1 MTTLLV
7 IVWGLTAALLVVVLA
22 MSPVRTHHSR
32 FELKRR
38 GDDATLRREKLLGD
52 VLALRRVTTGLLLI
66 SLVFAGF
73 GAWQGLGI
81 ASSLVLWIVAGA
93 VCRWKPVHNVALKLY
108 GRIEPSLLDTFER
121 VPLLG
126 NLLRAETY
134 APHDQKLESLE
145 HLRHLVDTSG
155 HILSPNQQTIVTRG
169 FDWHT
174 TPVSD
179 VMTSTQDIVTIKRTE
194 LLGPLVLDD
203 LHRSGHDRFPVTGKG
218 VDDIVGIL
226 DVTQVLDVTGGK
238 RSETVEKVMSGQ
250 VLRVQSDEPLPAALS
265 MLERSHLHMLVV
277 VDPDGNTAGVVT
289 LADITGSLLGKNRG
303 EVVK

>member
-7 IVWGLTAALLVVVLA
+7 IIWVLTAVLLTMVLA
-22 MSPVRTHHSR
+22 MRPLRTQHSR

-38 GDDATLRREKLLGD
+38 GDNVVMRRERLLGD
-52 VLALRRVTTGLLLI
+52 ILALRRVVVGLLLVA
-66 SLVFAGF
+66 LVFAGL
-73 GAWQGLGI
+73 GSWQGFGVFLSI
-81 ASSLVLWIVAGA
+81 VLWLVAGA
-93 VCRWKPVHNVALKLY
+93 LCRWKPLHGLAMKLY

-121 VPLLG
+121 APLLG
-126 NLLRAETY
+126 SLLRVEVH
-134 APHDQKLESLE
+134 APHDQKIESLE
-145 HLRHLVDTSG
+145 HLRHLIESSG
-155 HILSPNQQTIVTRG
+155 HVLSHDQQTIVTRG
-169 FDWHT
+169 LDWHT

-179 VMTSTQDIVTIKRTE
+179 VMTQAKDVVTIKRTE

-218 VDDIVGIL
+218 IDDIVGIL

>member
-7 IVWGLTAALLVVVLA
+7 IIWGLTAALLVVVLA
-22 MSPVRTHHSR
+22 MRPVRTHR
-32 FELKRR
+32 VWFELRRR
-38 GDDATLRREKLLGD
+38 GDDVTLRREKLLGD
-52 VLALRRVTTGLLLI
+52 IVALRRVIVGLLLI
-66 SLVFAGF
+66 ALVFAGF

-81 ASSLVLWIVAGA
+81 VLSVGLWLVVGA
-93 VCRWKPVHNVALKLY
+93 VCHWKPVHDIALKLY
-108 GRIEPSLLDTFER
+108 RRIEPSLLDTFER

-126 NLLRAETY
+126 NLLRVETY
-134 APHDQKLESLE
+134 VPHDQKLESLE
-145 HLRHLVDTSG
+145 HLRHLVESSG
-155 HILSPNQQTIVTRG
+155 HVLSPDQQTIITRG
-169 FDWHT
+169 LDWHT
-174 TPVSD
+174 TPVGD
-179 VMTSTQDIVTIKRTE
+179 IMTTVKDIVTIKRTE

-226 DVTQVLDVTGGK
+226 DVTQLLDITSGK

-250 VLRVQSDEPLPAALS
+250 ALRIQSDESLPAALS

-277 VDPDGNTAGVVT
+277 VNPDGNTAGVIT